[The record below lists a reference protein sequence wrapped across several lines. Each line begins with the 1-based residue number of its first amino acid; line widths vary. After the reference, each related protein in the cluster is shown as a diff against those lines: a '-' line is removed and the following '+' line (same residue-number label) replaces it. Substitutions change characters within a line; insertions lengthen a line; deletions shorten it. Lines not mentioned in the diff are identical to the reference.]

1 MRNPA
6 RPVARRLRKEK
17 LEWTGEAQ
25 TQIGFLGRGRG
36 GWGAGGPPPA
46 VEAEGRSGC
55 FLSLEDGLGENSF
68 EERVI
73 GSRTK
78 GERIFRRVEEAGGF
92 ENCEKN

>member
-1 MRNPA
+1 MA
-6 RPVARRLRKEK
+6 WRLRREN

-25 TQIGFLGRGRG
+25 TQVGFFGPGIG
-36 GWGAGGPPPA
+36 GWGAGGPPPLL
-46 VEAEGRSGC
+46 RSSR

-73 GSRTK
+73 GARTK
-78 GERIFRRVEEAGGF
+78 EERIFWRVEEAGGL